1 MEIHLK
7 EILEIPEKAE
17 ICYSH
22 TKNLVLPFRVPYL
35 GMGSSYYAALTLKYN
50 GFAVQPDIAS
60 EYFNYLVPNK
70 KSPLGVL
77 ISQSGRSS
85 ETLWCREL
93 FDRYVAITNYDD
105 SPLTESAHIEK
116 KILLMAGPEEGSS
129 TKTYINTLIA
139 LYNGC
144 GMDTRPAVNMLK
156 SHLSFYEAWGRE
168 TADRLYNLLQKNP
181 LRGFY
186 IIANGPNIP
195 TAYHASII
203 LAEST
208 KLPFQAMAVS
218 QYDHGPKETADGSFV
233 IAIHTNGPAHERTA
247 KLVKKISDA
256 GAETVILDQTNIQE
270 KFSPITASISLSFF
284 MHFLSEK
291 LGIEKT
297 FVVGSKITQQ
307 E

>member
-1 MEIHLK
+1 MEISLK
-7 EILEIPEKAE
+7 EIHEIPDKAE
-17 ICYSH
+17 QCYAN

-50 GFAVQPDIAS
+50 GFQVQPDIAS
-60 EYFNYLVPNK
+60 EYYNYLVPNK
-70 KSPLGVL
+70 KAPMGVL

-93 FDRYVAITNYDD
+93 FDRYIAITNYED
-105 SPLTESAHIEK
+105 SPLTSSTNLEK
-116 KILLMAGPEEGSS
+116 AILLNAGPEEGSS
-129 TKTYINTLIA
+129 TKTYINTLIT

-144 GMDTRPAVNMLK
+144 GMDARPAVSMLR
-156 SHLSFYEAWGRE
+156 SHMDMYESWGRE
-168 TADRLYNLLQKNP
+168 TADRLYNLLQKKS
-181 LRGFY
+181 LKGFY

-203 LAEST
+203 LSENT

-218 QYDHGPKETADGSFV
+218 QYDHGPKETAEGSFV
-233 IAIHTNGPAHERTA
+233 IAINANSPAHERTE
-247 KLVKKISDA
+247 KLVKKISEA
-256 GAETVILDQTNIQE
+256 GAETAILNQLDIQE
-270 KFSPITASISLSFF
+270 KFSPITSSVALSYF

-297 FVVGSKITQQ
+297 FVVGNKVT
-307 E
+307 EV